1 MSVAHSSRGNLVY
14 GMASNYCKWGGLSYL
29 VLLLY
34 FMEKWLVGD
43 IFQMGLFFLLL
54 FSLFSLL
61 FLSPPNEGTGFCAPH

>member
-14 GMASNYCKWGGLSYL
+14 GMASNYCKWVGLSYL

-43 IFQMGLFFLLL
+43 IFQMGL
-54 FSLFSLL
+54 L